1 VVDHLTPQQR
11 SRQMSRIRGKNTA
24 PEWVVRRALY
34 GMGVRYRLH
43 RKDLP
48 GTPDIVVGRLR
59 AAIFVHGCYWHRH
72 PGCKRATTPSTR
84 REFWETKFAA
94 NVARDRRKEE
104 ALEAAGWRVLVIW
117 ECETKGRAADLL
129 PARLR
134 RELALEEPE

>member
-1 VVDHLTPQQR
+1 MVDHLTPQQR